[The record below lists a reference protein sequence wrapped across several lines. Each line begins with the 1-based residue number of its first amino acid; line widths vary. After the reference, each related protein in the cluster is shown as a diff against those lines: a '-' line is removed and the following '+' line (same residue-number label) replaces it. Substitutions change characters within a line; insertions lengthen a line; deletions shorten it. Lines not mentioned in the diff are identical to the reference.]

1 MKNLPQ
7 GEGLP
12 RGNSEK
18 GSILPT
24 KDPHAG
30 GFGGDELPRDR
41 STVKHGEIIFV

>member
-24 KDPHAG
+24 KEPHAG